1 MAQDTPKD
9 NAGFTLPAPAS
20 APPAADAPAA
30 GAAATTATTEPA
42 PALDPAST
50 TDTSSRDTLIG
61 GVVLL
66 LLLLLL
72 LLLVL
77 VSTAARRRGFYGS
90 AGPWIG
96 GGMGGGWGG
105 GFGIG
110 GAVLLI
116 LFVAFFFAKNPY
128 ANGLVAKRVPPN
140 KANASGW
147 WLFIFLASL
156 ATGVVLAA
164 VNAHKFLAPLFMGP
178 LVLVGLVAL
187 LLTFTSS
194 RR

>member
-9 NAGFTLPAPAS
+9 NAGFTLPAPVTAPAS
-20 APPAADAPAA
+20 APPAADAA
-30 GAAATTATTEPA
+30 GASASANTATTEPA
-42 PALDPAST
+42 PGLDPAST
-50 TDTSSRDTLIG
+50 TDTSSRDTLVG

-66 LLLLLL
+66 LL
-72 LLLVL
+72 
-77 VSTAARRRGFYGS
+77 F
-90 AGPWIG
+90 I
-96 GGMGGGWGG
+96 
-105 GFGIG
+105 
-110 GAVLLI
+110 
-116 LFVAFFFAKNPY
+116 AFFFAKNAY

>member
-9 NAGFTLPAPAS
+9 NTGFTLPAPAS
-20 APPAADAPAA
+20 APPAADAA
-30 GAAATTATTEPA
+30 GAPASATTATTEA
-42 PALDPAST
+42 VPALDPAST

-66 LLLLLL
+66 LL
-72 LLLVL
+72 
-77 VSTAARRRGFYGS
+77 F
-90 AGPWIG
+90 I
-96 GGMGGGWGG
+96 
-105 GFGIG
+105 
-110 GAVLLI
+110 
-116 LFVAFFFAKNPY
+116 AFFFAKNAY

>member
-9 NAGFTLPAPAS
+9 NTGFTLPAPVPAPAS

-30 GAAATTATTEPA
+30 GAATTATTEPA

-66 LLLLLL
+66 LL
-72 LLLVL
+72 
-77 VSTAARRRGFYGS
+77 F
-90 AGPWIG
+90 I
-96 GGMGGGWGG
+96 
-105 GFGIG
+105 
-110 GAVLLI
+110 
-116 LFVAFFFAKNPY
+116 AFFFAKNAY

>member
-9 NAGFTLPAPAS
+9 NAGFTLPAPVTAPAS
-20 APPAADAPAA
+20 APPAADAS
-30 GAAATTATTEPA
+30 AAASATTGTTEPA
-42 PALDPAST
+42 PAFDAAGT

-66 LLLLLL
+66 LL
-72 LLLVL
+72 
-77 VSTAARRRGFYGS
+77 
-90 AGPWIG
+90 
-96 GGMGGGWGG
+96 
-105 GFGIG
+105 
-110 GAVLLI
+110 
-116 LFVAFFFAKNPY
+116 FVAFFFAKNAY

>member
-9 NAGFTLPAPAS
+9 NTGFTLPAPVTAPAS
-20 APPAADAPAA
+20 APPAADASAA
-30 GAAATTATTEPA
+30 ASAAAATTAATEAA
-42 PALDPAST
+42 PAFDAAGT
-50 TDTSSRDTLIG
+50 TDTSSRDTLVG

-66 LLLLLL
+66 LL
-72 LLLVL
+72 
-77 VSTAARRRGFYGS
+77 F
-90 AGPWIG
+90 I
-96 GGMGGGWGG
+96 
-105 GFGIG
+105 
-110 GAVLLI
+110 
-116 LFVAFFFAKNPY
+116 AFFFAKNAY

>member
-9 NAGFTLPAPAS
+9 NTGFTLPVPVTAPAS
-20 APPAADAPAA
+20 VPPAADASAA
-30 GAAATTATTEPA
+30 SAASGTTATTEAA

-50 TDTSSRDTLIG
+50 TDTSSRDTLVG

-66 LLLLLL
+66 LL
-72 LLLVL
+72 
-77 VSTAARRRGFYGS
+77 F
-90 AGPWIG
+90 I
-96 GGMGGGWGG
+96 
-105 GFGIG
+105 
-110 GAVLLI
+110 
-116 LFVAFFFAKNPY
+116 AFFFAKNAY

>member
-66 LLLLLL
+66 LL
-72 LLLVL
+72 
-77 VSTAARRRGFYGS
+77 F
-90 AGPWIG
+90 I
-96 GGMGGGWGG
+96 
-105 GFGIG
+105 
-110 GAVLLI
+110 
-116 LFVAFFFAKNPY
+116 AFFFAKNAY

-164 VNAHKFLAPLFMGP
+164 VNAHKFLAPLFMAP

>member
-9 NAGFTLPAPAS
+9 NTGFTLPAPAS
-20 APPAADAPAA
+20 APPAADASAAASTAATMASTEAAPAFDAA
-30 GAAATTATTEPA
+30 G
-42 PALDPAST
+42 T
-50 TDTSSRDTLIG
+50 TDTSSRDTLVG

-66 LLLLLL
+66 L
-72 LLLVL
+72 
-77 VSTAARRRGFYGS
+77 
-90 AGPWIG
+90 
-96 GGMGGGWGG
+96 
-105 GFGIG
+105 
-110 GAVLLI
+110 
-116 LFVAFFFAKNPY
+116 LFVAFFFAKNAY

-164 VNAHKFLAPLFMGP
+164 VNAHKFLAPLFMAP

>member
-9 NAGFTLPAPAS
+9 NAGFTLPAPVTAPAS

-30 GAAATTATTEPA
+30 SAATTTATTEPA
-42 PALDPAST
+42 PAFDAAGT
-50 TDTSSRDTLIG
+50 TDTSSRDTLVG

-66 LLLLLL
+66 LL
-72 LLLVL
+72 
-77 VSTAARRRGFYGS
+77 F
-90 AGPWIG
+90 I
-96 GGMGGGWGG
+96 
-105 GFGIG
+105 
-110 GAVLLI
+110 
-116 LFVAFFFAKNPY
+116 AFFFAKNAY

>member
-9 NAGFTLPAPAS
+9 NTGFTLPVPVTAPAS
-20 APPAADAPAA
+20 APPAADAA
-30 GAAATTATTEPA
+30 GASASATTATTEAA

-50 TDTSSRDTLIG
+50 TDTSSRDTLVG

-66 LLLLLL
+66 LL
-72 LLLVL
+72 
-77 VSTAARRRGFYGS
+77 F
-90 AGPWIG
+90 I
-96 GGMGGGWGG
+96 
-105 GFGIG
+105 
-110 GAVLLI
+110 
-116 LFVAFFFAKNPY
+116 AFFFAKNAY

>member
-9 NAGFTLPAPAS
+9 NTGFTLPAPVTAPAS
-20 APPAADAPAA
+20 APPAADAT
-30 GAAATTATTEPA
+30 AAASATGTTEPA
-42 PALDPAST
+42 PAFDAAGT

-66 LLLLLL
+66 LL
-72 LLLVL
+72 
-77 VSTAARRRGFYGS
+77 F
-90 AGPWIG
+90 I
-96 GGMGGGWGG
+96 
-105 GFGIG
+105 
-110 GAVLLI
+110 
-116 LFVAFFFAKNPY
+116 AFFFAKNAY
-128 ANGLVAKRVPPN
+128 ADGLVAKRVPPN

-164 VNAHKFLAPLFMGP
+164 VNAHKFLAPLFMAP

>member
-9 NAGFTLPAPAS
+9 NAGFTLPPPAS
-20 APPAADAPAA
+20 TPPAADAPGAPASAA
-30 GAAATTATTEPA
+30 TATTEAA
-42 PALDPAST
+42 PAFDAAAT
-50 TDTSSRDTLIG
+50 TDTSSRDTLVG

-66 LLLLLL
+66 L
-72 LLLVL
+72 
-77 VSTAARRRGFYGS
+77 
-90 AGPWIG
+90 
-96 GGMGGGWGG
+96 
-105 GFGIG
+105 
-110 GAVLLI
+110 
-116 LFVAFFFAKNPY
+116 LFVAFFFAKNAY

-164 VNAHKFLAPLFMGP
+164 VNGHKFLAPLFMAP

>member
-9 NAGFTLPAPAS
+9 NTGFTLPAPVTAPAS
-20 APPAADAPAA
+20 APLAADAS
-30 GAAATTATTEPA
+30 AAASTATTEPA
-42 PALDPAST
+42 PAFDAAAT

-66 LLLLLL
+66 LL
-72 LLLVL
+72 
-77 VSTAARRRGFYGS
+77 F
-90 AGPWIG
+90 I
-96 GGMGGGWGG
+96 
-105 GFGIG
+105 
-110 GAVLLI
+110 
-116 LFVAFFFAKNPY
+116 AFFFAKNAY

>member
-9 NAGFTLPAPAS
+9 NAGFTLPAPVTAPAS
-20 APPAADAPAA
+20 APPAADASAA
-30 GAAATTATTEPA
+30 ASATTATTEPA

-50 TDTSSRDTLIG
+50 TDTSSRDTLVG

-66 LLLLLL
+66 LL
-72 LLLVL
+72 
-77 VSTAARRRGFYGS
+77 F
-90 AGPWIG
+90 I
-96 GGMGGGWGG
+96 
-105 GFGIG
+105 
-110 GAVLLI
+110 
-116 LFVAFFFAKNPY
+116 AFFFAKNAY

-156 ATGVVLAA
+156 ATGIVLAA

>member
-9 NAGFTLPAPAS
+9 NAGFTLPAPVTAPAS
-20 APPAADAPAA
+20 APPAADAS
-30 GAAATTATTEPA
+30 AAASAATATTEAA
-42 PALDPAST
+42 PAFDAAGT
-50 TDTSSRDTLIG
+50 TDTSSRDTLVG

-66 LLLLLL
+66 LL
-72 LLLVL
+72 
-77 VSTAARRRGFYGS
+77 F
-90 AGPWIG
+90 I
-96 GGMGGGWGG
+96 
-105 GFGIG
+105 
-110 GAVLLI
+110 
-116 LFVAFFFAKNPY
+116 AFFFAKNAY

>member
-9 NAGFTLPAPAS
+9 NTGFTLPAPVTAPAS
-20 APPAADAPAA
+20 APPAADAS
-30 GAAATTATTEPA
+30 AAASATTGTTEPA
-42 PALDPAST
+42 PAFDAAGT

-66 LLLLLL
+66 LL
-72 LLLVL
+72 
-77 VSTAARRRGFYGS
+77 F
-90 AGPWIG
+90 I
-96 GGMGGGWGG
+96 
-105 GFGIG
+105 
-110 GAVLLI
+110 
-116 LFVAFFFAKNPY
+116 AFFFAKNAY

-164 VNAHKFLAPLFMGP
+164 VNAHKFLAPLFMAP

>member
-9 NAGFTLPAPAS
+9 NAGFTLPAPVTAPAS
-20 APPAADAPAA
+20 APPAADASAA
-30 GAAATTATTEPA
+30 ASATAATTEAA
-42 PALDPAST
+42 PAFDAAGT
-50 TDTSSRDTLIG
+50 TDTSSRDTLVG

-66 LLLLLL
+66 LL
-72 LLLVL
+72 
-77 VSTAARRRGFYGS
+77 F
-90 AGPWIG
+90 I
-96 GGMGGGWGG
+96 
-105 GFGIG
+105 
-110 GAVLLI
+110 
-116 LFVAFFFAKNPY
+116 AFFFAKNAY

>member
-9 NAGFTLPAPAS
+9 NAGFTLPAPAAAPAS
-20 APPAADAPAA
+20 APPAAASAA
-30 GAAATTATTEPA
+30 GAASTATTEPA
-42 PALDPAST
+42 PAFDAAAT

-66 LLLLLL
+66 LL
-72 LLLVL
+72 
-77 VSTAARRRGFYGS
+77 
-90 AGPWIG
+90 
-96 GGMGGGWGG
+96 
-105 GFGIG
+105 
-110 GAVLLI
+110 
-116 LFVAFFFAKNPY
+116 FVAFFFAKNAY

>member
-9 NAGFTLPAPAS
+9 NAGFTLPAPVTAPAS
-20 APPAADAPAA
+20 APPATDAPAA
-30 GAAATTATTEPA
+30 SAATATATTEPA
-42 PALDPAST
+42 PAFDAAGT
-50 TDTSSRDTLIG
+50 TDTSSRDTLVG

-66 LLLLLL
+66 LL
-72 LLLVL
+72 
-77 VSTAARRRGFYGS
+77 F
-90 AGPWIG
+90 I
-96 GGMGGGWGG
+96 
-105 GFGIG
+105 
-110 GAVLLI
+110 
-116 LFVAFFFAKNPY
+116 AFFFAKNAY

>member
-9 NAGFTLPAPAS
+9 NTGFTLPAPAS
-20 APPAADAPAA
+20 APPATDAAAAPAA
-30 GAAATTATTEPA
+30 TSAATGTTEPA
-42 PALDPAST
+42 PAFDAAGT
-50 TDTSSRDTLIG
+50 TDTSSRDTLVG

-66 LLLLLL
+66 LL
-72 LLLVL
+72 
-77 VSTAARRRGFYGS
+77 F
-90 AGPWIG
+90 I
-96 GGMGGGWGG
+96 
-105 GFGIG
+105 
-110 GAVLLI
+110 
-116 LFVAFFFAKNPY
+116 AFFFAKNAY

>member
-9 NAGFTLPAPAS
+9 NAGFTLPAPVTAPAS
-20 APPAADAPAA
+20 APAPAATPPAADAPATA
-30 GAAATTATTEPA
+30 GATGITEPA
-42 PALDPAST
+42 PAFDAAAT
-50 TDTSSRDTLIG
+50 TDTSSRDTLVG

-66 LLLLLL
+66 LL
-72 LLLVL
+72 
-77 VSTAARRRGFYGS
+77 F
-90 AGPWIG
+90 I
-96 GGMGGGWGG
+96 
-105 GFGIG
+105 
-110 GAVLLI
+110 
-116 LFVAFFFAKNPY
+116 AFFFAKNAY
-128 ANGLVAKRVPPN
+128 ANGLVGKRVPPN

>member
-9 NAGFTLPAPAS
+9 NAGFTLPAPVPAS
-20 APPAADAPAA
+20 APPAGDAPAA
-30 GAAATTATTEPA
+30 SAATATTEPA
-42 PALDPAST
+42 PAFDAAAT

-66 LLLLLL
+66 LL
-72 LLLVL
+72 
-77 VSTAARRRGFYGS
+77 F
-90 AGPWIG
+90 I
-96 GGMGGGWGG
+96 
-105 GFGIG
+105 
-110 GAVLLI
+110 
-116 LFVAFFFAKNPY
+116 AFFFAKNAY

-164 VNAHKFLAPLFMGP
+164 VNAHKFLAPLFMAP

>member
-9 NAGFTLPAPAS
+9 NAGFTLPAPVTAPAS
-20 APPAADAPAA
+20 APPATDAPAA
-30 GAAATTATTEPA
+30 SAATTTATTEPA
-42 PALDPAST
+42 PAFDAAGT
-50 TDTSSRDTLIG
+50 TDTSSRDTLVG

-66 LLLLLL
+66 LL
-72 LLLVL
+72 
-77 VSTAARRRGFYGS
+77 F
-90 AGPWIG
+90 I
-96 GGMGGGWGG
+96 
-105 GFGIG
+105 
-110 GAVLLI
+110 
-116 LFVAFFFAKNPY
+116 AFFFAKNAY